1 MLSTLTDS
9 SPFCLILILL
19 TTLKI
24 NNFRK
29 NPQTQL
35 KILSHI
41 PFLMAVFKHSITA
54 FGGPQAHLGLLQY
67 RFVDQRK
74 DLSAEELMEYN
85 AFCQL
90 LPGASSTQTIVLI
103 AFKRGGIWL
112 ALLTLLVWIFPATVL
127 MGLAAILYSYFDL
140 KQELK
145 SLSLLQPMAI
155 GFIASATIVLYKKA
169 INSPI
174 TKIIFICTAL
184 LILLSFKNPWA
195 IPIVI
200 ILAGIATNFSKKRIP
215 NDGAAPKKIK
225 WSGFIIFTVLFI
237 VAGFISEEA
246 SRQNWTYRKAFNLF
260 ENNYRFGS
268 MVFGGGDVLMPM
280 MYEQYVARP
289 NSEHVKKTK
298 REVLKISK
306 EAFLTGSGIVRA
318 MPGPVFSVASFTGAL
333 LLKDKGMT
341 WQIAGAFIGSIG
353 IFLPSFFIVLF
364 FFPIWQNLK
373 KYAIFY
379 RSLEGIYAAV
389 VGIML
394 GATLYFIKDI
404 VVEVDQFTT
413 INLISY
419 VFVFVTSTYLIYQ
432 HKLASQWMVLLT
444 IGLGYLTTL
453 I

>member
-1 MLSTLTDS
+1 MK
-9 SPFCLILILL
+9 LL
-19 TTLKI
+19 RHT
-24 NNFRK
+24 
-29 NPQTQL
+29 
-35 KILSHI
+35 
-41 PFLMAVFKHSITA
+41 PFLIAVFKHSITA
-54 FGGPQAHLGLLQY
+54 FGGPQVHLGLMQY
-67 RFVDQRK
+67 RFVDKRK

-103 AFKRGGIWL
+103 AFKRGGFSL
-112 ALLTLLVWIFPATVL
+112 ALLTLLVWILPATIL

-155 GFIASATIVLYKKA
+155 GFIVSATIVLYKKA

-174 TKIIFICTAL
+174 TKIIFICTSL
-184 LILLSFKNPWA
+184 LILLLFKNPWA
-195 IPIVI
+195 IPTVIV
-200 ILAGIATNFSKKRIP
+200 LAGVATNFSKKRIP
-215 NDGAAPKKIK
+215 NDGAAPKQIK
-225 WSGFIIFTVLFI
+225 WNGFIFFTLLFI
-237 VAGFISEEA
+237 IAGFFSEQA
-246 SRQNWTYRKAFNLF
+246 SRQNWTYRKALNLF
-260 ENNYRFGS
+260 ESNYRFGT

-289 NSEHVKKTK
+289 NSDHVKKTK

-333 LLKDKGMT
+333 LLKDKGLA
-341 WQIAGAFIGSIG
+341 WQMAGAFIGSIG

-373 KYAIFY
+373 MYAIFY
-379 RSLEGIYAAV
+379 RSLEGIYAAI

-394 GATLYFIKDI
+394 GASLYFIKDMI
-404 VVEVDQFTT
+404 VEFDQLST

-432 HKLASQWMVLLT
+432 RKLASQWIVLLT

-453 I
+453 F

>member
-1 MLSTLTDS
+1 MK
-9 SPFCLILILL
+9 LL
-19 TTLKI
+19 RHL
-24 NNFRK
+24 
-29 NPQTQL
+29 
-35 KILSHI
+35 
-41 PFLMAVFKHSITA
+41 PFLTAVFKHSLTA
-54 FGGPQAHLGLLQY
+54 FGGPQVHIGLLQY

-90 LPGASSTQTIVLI
+90 LPGASSTQTIILI
-103 AFKRGGIWL
+103 ANKRGGSFL
-112 ALLTLLVWIFPATVL
+112 AFITLLVWILPATFL
-127 MGLAAILYSYFDL
+127 MALVAILYSYFDL

-145 SLSLLQPMAI
+145 SLRLLQPMAI

-169 INSPI
+169 INSTI
-174 TKIIFICTAL
+174 TKIIFICTSFI
-184 LILLSFKNPWA
+184 ILFSFKNPWA
-195 IPIVI
+195 IPLVI

-215 NDGAAPKKIK
+215 NDGAAPKAIK
-225 WSGFIIFTVLFI
+225 WFGLLIFSLLFMI
-237 VAGFISEEA
+237 AGFISEQA
-246 SRQNWTYRKAFNLF
+246 SRQNWEHRKVFNLF

-268 MVFGGGDVLMPM
+268 LVFGGGDVLMPM

-289 NSEHVKKTK
+289 NSEHIKKSK

-318 MPGPVFSVASFTGAL
+318 MPGPVFSVASFTSAF
-333 LLKDKGMT
+333 LLKDKGVA
-341 WQIAGAFIGSIG
+341 WQFAGAFIGSLG

-373 KYAIFY
+373 RYAIFF

-404 VVEVDQFTT
+404 VMEIDPLSSFH
-413 INLISY
+413 LLSY
-419 VFVFVTSTYLIYQ
+419 IFVFVTSTYLIYT
-432 HKLASQWMVLLT
+432 HKLASQWIVLMT
-444 IGLGYLTTL
+444 IAFGFLTTF
-453 I
+453 IG